1 MSNYPMVTELNRLIG
16 DRLASGSEIF
26 LPGVGSLYTERCAAR
41 RISRNEIVPPYRIIG
56 FSSRERGVSIVGQ
69 LMRDTD
75 CDEAQAQEIYNRWLD
90 KTRQDDTLV
99 IEGVGTLKL
108 KSFVIDPEFEKRL
121 NPQGHTPIR
130 VKSNRS
136 DWVIWCGAA
145 AIAVALGIGIYQYA
159 VLQPAKMPQQRPA
172 STATPVAES
181 APDLPATTTA
191 PEDFPTEAADAPT
204 AETPATATPAAETPA
219 AAVPAPAGQ
228 PAADAPRRDDE
239 PHNMISGHRYV
250 VLGVFSTPE
259 NAARAARQYREK
271 DPDMQCE
278 VLVFGSKF
286 MLSPFHS
293 ASADDC
299 SDYIARARQAHEGL
313 WIYTAR

>member
-41 RISRNEIVPPYRIIG
+41 RISRNEIMPPYRTIG
-56 FSSRERGVSIVGQ
+56 FSSRERGVSLVGQ
-69 LMRDTD
+69 LMRDTN

-90 KTRQDDTLV
+90 KTRQEDTLT

-136 DWVIWCGAA
+136 DWVIWCGGV
-145 AIAVALGIGIYQYA
+145 AILVALGIGIYQYA
-159 VLQPAKMPQQRPA
+159 VMQPGKEVKALEPIATTAVQTESKATAPVKDTLATEAAVSTGDAA
-172 STATPVAES
+172 SATATTPS
-181 APDLPATTTA
+181 TTA
-191 PEDFPTEAADAPT
+191 PV
-204 AETPATATPAAETPA
+204 A
-219 AAVPAPAGQ
+219 AAQRNYDPQ
-228 PAADAPRRDDE
+228 K
-239 PHNMISGHRYV
+239 MISGHCYV

-259 NAARAARQYREK
+259 NAERAAREYEGK
-271 DPDMQCE
+271 DATLQCE
-278 VLVFGSKF
+278 VLYFGSKF
-286 MLSPFHS
+286 MLSPFHA
-293 ASADDC
+293 ASAEEC
-299 SDYIARARQAHEGL
+299 AAYINRAGEQYEGL
-313 WIYTAR
+313 WNYTAR